1 MQPLAGLRVI
11 DFTTLLPGPLATLY
25 LAEAGATVLKI
36 ERPEGEPGRANMPRR
51 SGESIQFA
59 LLNRGKNSLVAD
71 LKDAAQLER
80 IRSLVAE
87 ADILVEQFRPGVMK
101 RLGLDFESLRKS
113 NPGLIYCSI
122 TGFGQTGPLALRV
135 GHDLTYLAR
144 AGILPLT
151 AGSDGMPTLP
161 AGQIADVGGG
171 SLPAVNSILLALLRR
186 GRDGQGAHLD
196 ISMTEN
202 VFAWMPRTLAPV
214 IIGELPPTP
223 GKGRHTGGSPRYGIH
238 RSKDGLA
245 FAIAP
250 LEEKF
255 WQLFCQTIE
264 LPTELRAADA
274 ALDVVFAAIQDR
286 FGSRTAAEW
295 EAKFDGKDVCVERI
309 RNAAE
314 AIRDPHFAERETF
327 GHLVTLADQ
336 TTILALPMPFPKEFR
351 SISAQTSP
359 ALGETKLDHEKPWGR
374 SDRWT
379 AGPGTVEERI

>member
-25 LAEAGATVLKI
+25 LSEAGATVLKI

-59 LLNRGKNSLVAD
+59 LLNRGKHSLVAD

-80 IRSLVAE
+80 IRSLAAE

-101 RLGLDFESLRKS
+101 RLGLDFESLRKL

-122 TGFGQTGPLALRV
+122 TGFGQTGPLASRA

-144 AGILPLT
+144 AGILALT
-151 AGSDGMPTLP
+151 AGADGMPTLP

-214 IIGELPPTP
+214 IIGESPPMP
-223 GKGRHTGGSPRYGIH
+223 GQGRHTGGSPRYGIH
-238 RSKDGLA
+238 RSSDGLA

-255 WQLFCQTIE
+255 WQLFCQIIE
-264 LPTELRAADA
+264 LPAELRAADA
-274 ALDVVFAAIQDR
+274 APKVVFAAIEDR
-286 FGSRTAAEW
+286 FNRRTAAEW
-295 EAKFDGKDVCVERI
+295 ETMFDGKDVCVERI

-314 AIRDPHFAERETF
+314 AIIDPHFVERQTF
-327 GHLVTLADQ
+327 GQLVTLADQ
-336 TTILALPMPFPKEFR
+336 TTVPALPMPFPSAFR
-351 SISAQTSP
+351 SVSAQGAP
-359 ALGETKLDHEKPWGR
+359 ALGETGHDQEKPWGN
-374 SDRWT
+374 SVGWAT
-379 AGPGTVEERI
+379 GSGAVGERT